1 MENDPLNNAQ
11 SNNSCTKTDKPVCV
25 LELEQ
30 EPPFQGLP
38 PELLQQIRQY
48 DLAPGECRLLDPID
62 PSLGLPYLNPP
73 RPRACSI

>member
-1 MENDPLNNAQ
+1 MATEDASTPKPLTAPEAAQ
-11 SNNSCTKTDKPVCV
+11 PQGSEPPAPAMPSLPPAV
-25 LELEQ
+25 LEH
-30 EPPFQGLP
+30 
-38 PELLQQIRQY
+38 IRQF